1 MIKWRPRVRS
11 KGYNTTTTNYQVLLL
26 LHKYQT
32 CQANRPSIN
41 SQQQANNQPTEQAAD
56 RCTTP
61 ARSRR
66 PPPSAPLAPPAL
78 RRPIGAIEP
87 SHGDVGMPPLQPT
100 TTDKRRARRPPG
112 GASHSLASVRPSDR
126 PTQTSWSDG
135 LLHPPSST
143 VLAEAA
149 AARATTELIEIV
161 RVRPV
166 WASSDRSDAEGW

>member
-112 GASHSLASVRPSDR
+112 GASHSLASVRPSVR
-126 PTQTSWSDG
+126 PTDPNIMIRR
-135 LLHPPSST
+135 PPSSSILDST
-143 VLAEAA
+143 CRSSGGSGNDRVGS
-149 AARATTELIEIV
+149 TELIEIV

-166 WASSDRSDAEGW
+166 